1 MLRAH
6 RSWYRKFVELNLWAT
21 LYSSWLLGLFPFV
34 YISRTRRIKRSGWL
48 VGYGIAFNVLL
59 LWLAMH
65 YYEATQSQAKEE
77 LFTRNPLAEEINV
90 LHNGLLLLTVFVMY
104 FRNWWMSDEL
114 GKILNVLLEL
124 HDNHFRRYDTSDCYN
139 FDNYIVY
146 KGVCTMLELISII
159 WIIFGLSPRYNIGLL
174 VGVLSIMVIQL
185 GVFMVTTHF
194 HICVMFVYRSIWIIN
209 RELLQLVNRLTIDRQ
224 VTKSSRIPK
233 LFDLY
238 RRLLELNRRI
248 VGVYDYQIT
257 LFIVSL
263 LTVNVISIFYILVY
277 VVSLRKAVTFY
288 MFLNF
293 LQALSINI
301 SDFWLNIALCDLA
314 VSANRST
321 AAILKLFNDIPQLDK
336 QLERNLN
343 DFALFS
349 SHRRLTFNHFGMFD
363 VHNAM
368 GFRMVIACTLY
379 MLYLVQFDYVNLM
392 RTST

>member
-59 LWLAMH
+59 LWLATH
-65 YYEATQSQAKEE
+65 YYEATQSQAKQE

-104 FRNWWMSDEL
+104 FRNWWMSNEL
-114 GKILNVLLEL
+114 GQILNVLLEM
-124 HDNHFRRYDTSDCYN
+124 HDHHFRRYDTSDCYN

-146 KGVCTMLELISII
+146 KGACTMLELISII

-185 GVFMVTTHF
+185 GVYMVTTHF

-209 RELLQLVNRLTIDRQ
+209 RELLQLVNCLERRQ
-224 VTKSSRIPK
+224 VRKSSRIHK

-301 SDFWLNIALCDLA
+301 SDFWLNIAVCDLA